1 MGQGGDVMD
10 REARLSA
17 LRSRVRSSLDGEHDD
32 ELVIESLD
40 PASSN
45 LSDVERLS
53 IDSMTW
59 GQDLE
64 SEDSERIRLL
74 SAILIFVGSVLGIM
88 SGLLLLQGNPV
99 DLLAA
104 ELLETTPT
112 VDLRM
117 QVLEAESGDAL
128 EGLTVEWLEM
138 DTETVLQTT
147 LTGSSGWFELEGV
160 ITEPRLLRVS
170 GEGYVTA
177 EIEME
182 AQAAGSPPV
191 TMTPGSGIERIVL
204 TSGSSGQ
211 WSLDDATRL
220 STTIGIAT
228 ILTGGV
234 GLLAGLEV
242 RRAKKYR
249 RTQYLA
255 GIGLFSRGLI
265 LFGPAL
271 ILLGMILLTFS
282 KQQFRDW
289 EGDDGVPDFS

>member
-1 MGQGGDVMD
+1 MD

-17 LRSRVRSSLDGEHDD
+17 LRSRVRSTLDGEQSD
-32 ELVIESLD
+32 ELVIDSVGTSADDLG
-40 PASSN
+40 N
-45 LSDVERLS
+45 VERLS
-53 IDSMTW
+53 IESMSW
-59 GQDLE
+59 GQGLE
-64 SEDSERIRLL
+64 REDSERIRLL
-74 SAILIFVGSVLGIM
+74 AAVLIFVGSVLGII

-117 QVLEAESGDAL
+117 QVLEAESGNAL
-128 EGLTVEWLEM
+128 EGLTVEWLDL
-138 DTETVLQTT
+138 DTETVLQTAM
-147 LTGSSGWFELEGV
+147 TGSSGWFEFEGV
-160 ITEPRLLRVS
+160 VTEPRLLRVT
-170 GEGYVTA
+170 GEGYVTS
-177 EIEME
+177 EIEMV

-191 TMTPGSGIERIVL
+191 TMTPGSGTERLVM
-204 TSGSSGQ
+204 TTGNEGQ

-220 STTIGIAT
+220 STAIGIAT
-228 ILTGGV
+228 ILTGAV

-271 ILLGMILLTFS
+271 ILLGMVLLTFT
-282 KQQFRDW
+282 KGQFRDW
-289 EGDDGVPDFS
+289 EGDSHVPDFS

>member
-1 MGQGGDVMD
+1 MD

-17 LRSRVRSSLDGEHDD
+17 LRSRVRSTLDAEEAD
-32 ELVIESLD
+32 ELVIDSVED
-40 PASSN
+40 MGN

-53 IDSMTW
+53 VASMSW
-59 GQDLE
+59 GEGLE
-64 SEDSERIRLL
+64 DEDGRRLRVL
-74 SAILIFVGSVLGIM
+74 ASVLIIVGSALGIL

-117 QVLEAESGDAL
+117 QALEAESGEAL
-128 EGLTVEWLEM
+128 EGLTIEWLDLE
-138 DTETVLQTT
+138 TETVLQTT
-147 LTGSSGWFELEGV
+147 TTGTSGWFMFEGV
-160 ITEPRLLRVS
+160 VTEPRLLRAS
-170 GEGYVTA
+170 GDGYVTS
-177 EIEME
+177 EIEMV

-191 TMTPGSGIERIVL
+191 TMTPGSGTERIVL
-204 TSGSSGQ
+204 VVGDADDWT
-211 WSLDDATRL
+211 LDDATKL
-220 STTIGIAT
+220 STAIGIAT

-234 GLLAGLEV
+234 GILAGLEV

-271 ILLGMILLTFS
+271 ILLGMVLLTLA
-282 KQQFRDW
+282 KGQFRDW
-289 EGDDGVPDFS
+289 EGDERVPDFS

>member
-1 MGQGGDVMD
+1 MD

-17 LRSRVRSSLDGEHDD
+17 LRSRVRSTLDAEEGD
-32 ELVIESLD
+32 ELVI
-40 PASSN
+40 ASIGDATSD

-59 GQDLE
+59 GQSLE
-64 SEDSERIRLL
+64 REDSERIRLL
-74 SAILIFVGSVLGIM
+74 AAILIFVGSVLGIM
-88 SGLLLLQGNPV
+88 SGLLLVQGNPV

-128 EGLTVEWLEM
+128 EGLTVEWLDL
-138 DTETVLQTT
+138 DTETVLQTSI
-147 LTGSSGWFELEGV
+147 TGASGWFELEGV
-160 ITEPRLLRVS
+160 LTEPRLLRVS

-182 AQAAGSPPV
+182 AQAAGTPPV
-191 TMTPGSGIERIVL
+191 TMTPGSGSERIVM
-204 TSGSSGQ
+204 TSGSSGA

-220 STTIGIAT
+220 STGIGIAT

-234 GLLAGLEV
+234 GLLAGIEV

>member
-1 MGQGGDVMD
+1 M
-10 REARLSA
+10 
-17 LRSRVRSSLDGEHDD
+17 RSRVRSSLDGEHDD

-117 QVLEAESGDAL
+117 QVLEAESGNAL

>member
-1 MGQGGDVMD
+1 M
-10 REARLSA
+10 
-17 LRSRVRSSLDGEHDD
+17 RSRVRSSLDGEHDD

-40 PASSN
+40 PASGN

-117 QVLEAESGDAL
+117 QVLEAESGNAL

-170 GEGYVTA
+170 GEGYVTT

>member
-1 MGQGGDVMD
+1 MD

-17 LRSRVRSSLDGEHDD
+17 LRSRVRSTLDGEQSD
-32 ELVIESLD
+32 ELVIDSVDTSLD
-40 PASSN
+40 DLGN
-45 LSDVERLS
+45 VERLS
-53 IDSMTW
+53 IESMSW
-59 GQDLE
+59 GQGLE
-64 SEDSERIRLL
+64 REDSERIRLT
-74 SAILIFVGSVLGIM
+74 AAVLIFVGSVLGIM

-117 QVLEAESGDAL
+117 QVLEAESGNAL
-128 EGLTVEWLEM
+128 EGLTVEWLDL
-138 DTETVLQTT
+138 DTETVLQTAM
-147 LTGSSGWFELEGV
+147 TGSSGWFEFEGV
-160 ITEPRLLRVS
+160 VTEPRLLRVT
-170 GEGYVTA
+170 GDGYVTS
-177 EIEME
+177 EIEMV

-191 TMTPGSGIERIVL
+191 TMTPGSGTERLVM
-204 TSGSSGQ
+204 TTGNEGQ

-220 STTIGIAT
+220 STSIGIAT
-228 ILTGGV
+228 ILTGAV

-271 ILLGMILLTFS
+271 ILLGMVLLTLT
-282 KQQFRDW
+282 KGQFRDW
-289 EGDDGVPDFS
+289 EGDSHVPDFS

>member
-1 MGQGGDVMD
+1 MD

-17 LRSRVRSSLDGEHDD
+17 LRSRVRSTLDGEQSDEIVIDSVDSSVDD
-32 ELVIESLD
+32 L
-40 PASSN
+40 SN
-45 LSDVERLS
+45 VERLS
-53 IDSMTW
+53 IESMSW
-59 GQDLE
+59 GQGLE
-64 SEDSERIRLL
+64 REDSERIRLT
-74 SAILIFVGSVLGIM
+74 AAVLIFVGSVLGIM

-128 EGLTVEWLEM
+128 EGLTVEWLDL
-138 DTETVLQTT
+138 DTETVLQTAM
-147 LTGSSGWFELEGV
+147 TGSSGWFEFEGV
-160 ITEPRLLRVS
+160 VTEPRLLRVT
-170 GEGYVTA
+170 GEGYVTS
-177 EIEME
+177 EIEMV

-191 TMTPGSGIERIVL
+191 TMTPGSGTERLVM
-204 TSGSSGQ
+204 TTGNEGQ

-220 STTIGIAT
+220 STAIGIAT
-228 ILTGGV
+228 ILTGAV

-271 ILLGMILLTFS
+271 ILLGMVLLTLT
-282 KQQFRDW
+282 KGQFRDW
-289 EGDDGVPDFS
+289 EGDSHVPDFS

>member
-1 MGQGGDVMD
+1 MD

-170 GEGYVTA
+170 GEGYVTT

>member
-1 MGQGGDVMD
+1 MD

-17 LRSRVRSSLDGEHDD
+17 LRSRVRSTLDDEQGD
-32 ELVIESLD
+32 ELVIASLD
-40 PASSN
+40 APSGD

-59 GQDLE
+59 GQGLE

-74 SAILIFVGSVLGIM
+74 AAVLIFVGSVLGIL

-117 QVLEAESGDAL
+117 QVLEAESGNAL
-128 EGLTVEWLEM
+128 EGLTVEWLDM

-147 LTGSSGWFELEGV
+147 MTGASGWFEFEGV

-170 GEGYVTA
+170 GDGYVTS

-191 TMTPGSGIERIVL
+191 TMTPGSGTERTVM
-204 TSGSSGQ
+204 TSGDGGQ

-220 STTIGIAT
+220 STAIGIAT

-242 RRAKKYR
+242 RRAKEVPQNAVLGRHRFVQPWVDLVWSCTHFVGHDPSELLKTTVPR
-249 RTQYLA
+249 LGGGRTC
-255 GIGLFSRGLI
+255 
-265 LFGPAL
+265 
-271 ILLGMILLTFS
+271 T
-282 KQQFRDW
+282 
-289 EGDDGVPDFS
+289 

>member
-1 MGQGGDVMD
+1 MD

-17 LRSRVRSSLDGEHDD
+17 LRSRVRSTLDAEEGD
-32 ELVIESLD
+32 ELVI
-40 PASSN
+40 ASIGDATSD

-59 GQDLE
+59 GQSLE
-64 SEDSERIRLL
+64 REDSERIRLL
-74 SAILIFVGSVLGIM
+74 AAILIFVGSVLGIM
-88 SGLLLLQGNPV
+88 SGLLLVQGNPV

-128 EGLTVEWLEM
+128 EGLTVEWLDL
-138 DTETVLQTT
+138 DTETVLQTSI
-147 LTGSSGWFELEGV
+147 TGASGWFELEGV
-160 ITEPRLLRVS
+160 LTEPRLLRVS
-170 GEGYVTA
+170 GEGYVTS

-182 AQAAGSPPV
+182 AQAAGTPPV
-191 TMTPGSGIERIVL
+191 TMTPGSGSERIVM
-204 TSGSSGQ
+204 TSGSSGA

-220 STTIGIAT
+220 STGIGIAT

-234 GLLAGLEV
+234 GLLAGIEV

>member
-1 MGQGGDVMD
+1 MD

-17 LRSRVRSSLDGEHDD
+17 LRSRVRSTLDAEEAD
-32 ELVIESLD
+32 ELVIDSVED
-40 PASSN
+40 MSN
-45 LSDVERLS
+45 LNDVERLS
-53 IDSMTW
+53 VASMSW
-59 GQDLE
+59 GEGLE
-64 SEDSERIRLL
+64 DEDGRRLRVL
-74 SAILIFVGSVLGIM
+74 ASVLIIVGSALGIL

-117 QVLEAESGDAL
+117 HALEAESGEAL
-128 EGLTVEWLEM
+128 EGLTIEWLDLE
-138 DTETVLQTT
+138 TETVLQTT
-147 LTGSSGWFELEGV
+147 TTGTSGWFMFEGV
-160 ITEPRLLRVS
+160 VTEPRLLRAS
-170 GEGYVTA
+170 GDGYVTS
-177 EIEME
+177 EIEMV

-191 TMTPGSGIERIVL
+191 TMTPGSGTERIVL
-204 TSGSSGQ
+204 VVGDADDWT
-211 WSLDDATRL
+211 LDDATKL
-220 STTIGIAT
+220 STAIGIAT

-234 GLLAGLEV
+234 GILAGLEV

-271 ILLGMILLTFS
+271 ILLGMVLLTLA
-282 KQQFRDW
+282 KGQFRDW
-289 EGDDGVPDFS
+289 EGDERVPDFS